1 MKIGIFLVI
10 LLALV
15 ISFLMGCFAGSRHR
29 TYTGSV
35 VLDKNDE
42 GDDRITFNLGM
53 EYDEIAKYD
62 ELVFK
67 VIK

>member
-1 MKIGIFLVI
+1 MEIFILVI
-10 LLALV
+10 ACV
-15 ISFLMGCFAGSRHR
+15 ISFIAGYFAGRHHR

-53 EYDEIAKYD
+53 EYDEIAEHD
-62 ELVFK
+62 ELIFK